1 MCIEGYLKMQAIT
14 NVMAGRILHTAN
26 TKGGGGDFQLIV
38 EQSRTGL
45 VKVTG
50 TRIMS
55 ATA

>member
-38 EQSRTGL
+38 EQSTTGL
-45 VKVTG
+45 VKVTD